1 LGLFNSIAQNISYIS
16 LSIKSNINQNIVPS
30 MSTDDFMQE
39 AILEARK
46 GLEEGGIPIGSVLVI
61 NNQIVGRGHNKRVQK
76 RSSILHAEM
85 DCLEN
90 AGRLKSAD
98 YKKSIL
104 YSTLSPCNM
113 CSGAVLLYKIPKII
127 VGENSTFKGPEDY
140 LRQQGVEIINYNNEE
155 CKQLMKDFINLHPE
169 LWNEDIGE

>member
-1 LGLFNSIAQNISYIS
+1 
-16 LSIKSNINQNIVPS
+16 
-30 MSTDDFMQE
+30 MSTADFMQE

-61 NNQIVGRGHNKRVQK
+61 DNQIVGRGHNKRVQN

-140 LRQQGVEIINYNNEE
+140 LRQQGVEIINHNNEE

-169 LWNEDIGE
+169 LWYEDIGE